1 MPQEVKLKVSNTG
14 EEYNGLFYLF
24 ASQTNEKGTY
34 VDRVGLPIEA
44 TDGVSETSLY
54 FTPNAI
60 GKWKLWIDINEEGSN
75 NLNPIEVE
83 VKAPPTGKANLS
95 LVKCDI
101 IAADDVV
108 INAKVKNNASEGYYS
123 PIICWI
129 FEEGKKYNVSLDM
142 KEDINIPAGGTSDIQ
157 FRIEGLTRGKEY
169 YLHMQNSTSHLSD
182 NRVWLG
188 NRYFFTVG
196 TDPDAI
202 DFVTTDNLDSPTDIY
217 SLSGVLVRRGAT
229 TLDGL
234 PKGVYVANGRKFMV
248 K

>member
-1 MPQEVKLKVSNTG
+1 
-14 EEYNGLFYLF
+14 
-24 ASQTNEKGTY
+24 
-34 VDRVGLPIEA
+34 
-44 TDGVSETSLY
+44 
-54 FTPNAI
+54 
-60 GKWKLWIDINEEGSN
+60 
-75 NLNPIEVE
+75 
-83 VKAPPTGKANLS
+83 
-95 LVKCDI
+95 
-101 IAADDVV
+101 
-108 INAKVKNNASEGYYS
+108 
-123 PIICWI
+123 
-129 FEEGKKYNVSLDM
+129 M